1 MSLTIIL
8 LKENLITMYKFLA
21 AISLSLLSLH
31 VLSQNILKGK
41 VTDKNTHE
49 PLEAAVIINIKNNS
63 TALTDRNGSFILEK
77 VSNKDTLTITYIGYT
92 SQKIAAEAID
102 KTIGIQLEKG
112 SINLEDVVISTK
124 INSIITTRALS
135 SLDLN
140 MKPARSAQDLLRLVP
155 GLFIAQQVGGG
166 KAEKIFLRGFD
177 ADHGTDVNVSVDGM
191 PVNLVS
197 HAHGHG
203 WADLHF
209 VIPETIGS
217 YDFGKGPYY
226 TSKGDLTTAGY
237 VGYHTLNVL
246 DKSVFKIEG
255 GQFNSGRAVAM
266 INLLSNKAKEKGQ
279 SAYLAGEGLYT
290 DGPFDYGQHFSRFN
304 LFGKFN
310 TAIGENTKLSVILS
324 TFTSK
329 WRASGE
335 IPDRAISEGYIHDR
349 FGVIDSG
356 QSGNVRRSNAIVKL
370 VSSPGKNFTFEN
382 EAYYSRY
389 YFNLFTNFTFY
400 LVDPVLGDEFNQHE
414 ERDLYGYNSKLS
426 HQNILGNSILTS
438 IAGVGIR
445 YDKTHPSWL
454 AHSLNHTVLN
464 FLQLGNIKE
473 TNANG
478 YLDETLETG
487 KWLFNAGVR
496 FDYFNFYYNNTAPAS
511 DSAAKIYEG
520 KDNTQQKSLVSPKL
534 NIQYTVNPHF
544 QLYYKIGKSFHSN
557 DARVVIAGNGIKTL
571 PLAYG
576 SDLGFNWKPLPR
588 LYINTALWYIF
599 LEQEFTYGSDY
610 GDDAVKPG
618 GRTVRMGIDFSAR
631 YQINHWLYGDLNLN
645 AARPRSIDD
654 PKGQD
659 YLPTAPTFTST
670 GGLYVRFKNGFNGGI
685 SYRYIHNMSANGDY
699 SLTAK
704 GYFLTDLTAN
714 YTKKKYEIGI
724 SIENLLNQKWYE
736 TQIEYVSRLRY
747 ETAPVDEVSYTA
759 GVPFFAKLKFSIFF

>member
-1 MSLTIIL
+1 
-8 LKENLITMYKFLA
+8 MYKFLIF
-21 AISLSLLSLH
+21 ISLSTISLMGF
-31 VLSQNILKGK
+31 SQNNLKGN
-41 VTDKNTHE
+41 VSDKNTHE
-49 PLEAAVIINIKNNS
+49 PLEGAVIINYKTNG
-63 TALTDRNGSFILEK
+63 TALSDINGNFILEK
-77 VSNKDTLTITYIGYT
+77 MGNQDSLLVTYIGYA
-92 SQKIAAEAID
+92 SQKISAAMSD
-102 KTIGIQLEKG
+102 KTINVQLIKG
-112 SINLEDVVISTK
+112 SVNLQDVIISAK
-124 INSIITTRALS
+124 INSIITARALS

-166 KAEKIFLRGFD
+166 KAEQIFLRGFD
-177 ADHGTDVNVSVDGM
+177 ADHGTDVNISVDGM

-237 VGYHTLNVL
+237 VGYHTINVL
-246 DKSVFKIEG
+246 DKSLIKLEG

-266 INLLSNKAKEKGQ
+266 INLLNDKAKEKGQ
-279 SAYLAGEGLYT
+279 SAYVAGEALYT
-290 DGPFDYGQHFSRFN
+290 DGPFHYGQHFSRFN

-310 TAIGENTKLSVILS
+310 SSISENNKLSVILS

-329 WRASGE
+329 WRAAGE
-335 IPDRAISEGYIHDR
+335 IPDRAISEGYIQDR

-356 QSGNVRRSNAIVKL
+356 QSGNVRRTNAIVKL
-370 VSSPGKNFTFEN
+370 TSSLNKNLILEN
-382 EAYYSRY
+382 QVYYSNY

-400 LVDPVLGDEFNQHE
+400 LVDPILGDEFNQHE
-414 ERDLYGYNSKLS
+414 ERELYGYNSKLS
-426 HQNILGNSILTS
+426 RHNILGNSVLTS
-438 IAGVGIR
+438 TAGLGVR

-454 AHSLNHTVLN
+454 AHSLNYKVLN
-464 FLQLGNIKE
+464 YLQIGNIKE
-473 TNANG
+473 TNLNG
-478 YLDETLETG
+478 YIDETFETG

-496 FDYFNFYYNNTAPAS
+496 FDHFNFYYKNNAPAT
-511 DSAAKIYEG
+511 DSAAKVYVG
-520 KDNTQQKSLVSPKL
+520 KNLRQQNSIISPKL
-534 NIQYTVNPHF
+534 NIQYTLNPHLQVYAKF
-544 QLYYKIGKSFHSN
+544 GKGFHSN
-557 DARVVIAGNGIKTL
+557 DARVVIAGQGFKTL
-571 PLAYG
+571 PVAYG
-576 SDLGFNWKPLPR
+576 SDLGLNWKPLPR

-599 LEQEFTYGSDY
+599 LQQEFTYGSDY
-610 GDDAVKPG
+610 GDDAVNPG

-631 YQINHWLYGDLNLN
+631 YQINNWLYGDLNLN

-670 GGLYVRFKNGFNGGI
+670 GGLYARFKNGFNGGI
-685 SYRYIHNMSANGDY
+685 SYRYLHNRPANGDY

-714 YTKKKYEIGI
+714 YTKKNYEVGV
-724 SIENLLNQKWYE
+724 SVENLLNQKWYE
-736 TQIEYVSRLRY
+736 SQIEYNSRLRY
-747 ETAPVDEVSYTA
+747 EPAPVDEVSYTA